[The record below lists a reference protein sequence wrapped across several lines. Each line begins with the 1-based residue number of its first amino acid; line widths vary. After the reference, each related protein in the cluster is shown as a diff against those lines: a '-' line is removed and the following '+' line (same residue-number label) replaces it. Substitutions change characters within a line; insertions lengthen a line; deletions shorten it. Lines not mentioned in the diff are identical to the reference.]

1 MIAVTAVHHRLTR
14 GTAVAGGRLVPFTT
28 ALAVLVVGALS
39 TSGCMMFISLPT
51 TPRLQNLSEE
61 MVFGMAPAPEW
72 PQPVADNPATAPVDI
87 GCGIGPKTSTG
98 LIYAA
103 IGVRGRPPAG
113 PLAPLNVSLVLDRSG
128 SMAGDPFRNMLIA
141 ADTFVAQLRD
151 GDRISVVA
159 FSNGVYEAVPPVI
172 INPGT
177 RAAAIASIHSLQDGG
192 GTYFSGGLLA
202 GLAEVFSAF
211 QEWQVNQVILFS
223 DGQPNIGITSTPEL
237 ARISARA
244 AERGVSVTTIGFGM
258 EHDELLMQGIADA
271 SGGNYYY
278 VDSPNDMPGIF
289 QREAGAILRSAARG
303 TDIDLTIPPGLV
315 LDEVIGYDYV
325 VVANHV
331 YVRVGSVPHGD
342 ERYAV
347 FRFRPTGGGGQMPF
361 GIVYA
366 DLARR
371 GRFGVSCAPA
381 YSAERGGG
389 DNWALELAGRAEA
402 ASGLQ
407 EAMAWA
413 DTGSEPFVISQ
424 LGYTRGIIA
433 SLRETL
439 GPQALAEEDKMLLDA
454 QVDLGMKMASGAAN
468 SLLHGGIGGL
478 VNFGA
483 NTAVSTAT
491 TAAVYNID
499 KSFHTRARVT
509 VQVVNFQ
516 GGGGTRYVAR
526 GTTYKPRDRDGSIRF
541 KRARFKSYEM
551 MRARGPRT

>member
-1 MIAVTAVHHRLTR
+1 MTPVFALRPGLRHRRRLAAATVP
-14 GTAVAGGRLVPFTT
+14 VARTLLVLS
-28 ALAVLVVGALS
+28 LAALS
-39 TSGCMMFISLPT
+39 SGGCMMFISLPN

-61 MVFGMAPAPEW
+61 MVFSMAPAAEW

-98 LIYAA
+98 LLYAA
-103 IGVRGRPPAG
+103 IGVRGRAPAAA
-113 PLAPLNVSLVLDRSG
+113 LAPLNVSLVLDRSG

-151 GDRISVVA
+151 GDRISVIA
-159 FSNGVYEAVPPVI
+159 FSDGVYEAVPPVV
-172 INPGT
+172 INPAT

-258 EHDELLMQGIADA
+258 DHDELLMQGIADA

-278 VDSPNDMPGIF
+278 VDSPRDMPAIF

-315 LDEVIGYDYV
+315 LEEVIGYDYV
-325 VVANHV
+325 VVGDHV
-331 YVRVGSVPHGD
+331 YVRVGSVPHGE

-347 FRFRPTGGGGQMPF
+347 FKFRPTGGGRLPF

-371 GRFGVSCAPA
+371 GRFGVSCAPG
-381 YSAERGGG
+381 YSAERGGN

-402 ASGLQ
+402 AWGLQ

-424 LGYTRGIIA
+424 IGYTRGIIA

-439 GPQALAEEDKMLLDA
+439 GPQALTEEDNMLLNA
-454 QVDLGMKMASGAAN
+454 QVDLGLKMAAGAAD
-468 SLLHGGIGGL
+468 SVMQGGL
-478 VNFGA
+478 NGLIHFGA
-483 NTAVSTAT
+483 NTALSTAT
-491 TAAVYNID
+491 TAVVYNID

-509 VQVVNFQ
+509 VQVANFQ

-526 GTTYKPRDRDGSIRF
+526 GTTYKPRDRDGSLRF

-551 MRARGPRT
+551 MRARGPRS